1 MTRQKATQIA
11 RIWNEVYGGA
21 SENVHTIAMAEKL
34 CRGEYRVC
42 IYPDGERCIGTSFPY
57 TKKLAAFGAV
67 FDSAA
72 YVTMGV
78 TPQGRQALVG
88 IIV

>member
-21 SENVHTIAMAEKL
+21 SENVHTTAMAEKL
-34 CRGEYRVC
+34 CNGEYRVY
-42 IYPDGERCIGTSFPY
+42 IYPDGEKCMGTSFPY
-57 TKKLAAFGAV
+57 TSQLSAFGVVFNAV
-67 FDSAA
+67 TYTA
-72 YVTMGV
+72 MGV